1 VIDELEMLTQL
12 GLNKFVDPSSLV
24 EKVIDRRNNP
34 LKGIEAP
41 WSKLH
46 NLFEIP
52 RQGVTLIGGYS
63 GHQKSTMTNQWA
75 LHAAAS
81 GHKVCLAS
89 LELTSDYLFDFLA
102 GQSACKQNMHEEYLH
117 RFGRW
122 LDDKLYIVDHADVM
136 SPEEAIQLIID
147 SKRMLG
153 CDLFVLDCLMQ
164 IDLGGELENEKR
176 FMAKL
181 GAVSREYDL
190 AIVVVHHMRKPQGP
204 EGEKKV
210 PGREAFIGS
219 SHLVNAAAGVVILWQ
234 DAAKAAAR
242 HNGEEVDDDRPD
254 FVLSVAKNRFA
265 PFQGTV
271 GLYQHNEARL
281 LCNSRARQY
290 KPINLTEEACQSER
304 HPFGG
309 FSQEATPG
317 GFLKRRT
324 PDSTQRLG
332 TTTTSTEFPL
342 SASSRIVT

>member
-1 VIDELEMLTQL
+1 MIDELEMLTHL
-12 GLNKFVDPSSLV
+12 GLNKFVDPSQLV

-52 RQGVTLIGGYS
+52 RQGVTLVGGYS
-63 GHQKSTMTNQWA
+63 GHQKSTMANQWA
-75 LHAAAS
+75 LHAAAT

-89 LELTSDYLFDFLA
+89 LELTTDYLFDFLA
-102 GQSACKQNMHEEYLH
+102 GQSACKTEMHEGYLH

-122 LDDKLYIVDHADVM
+122 LDGRMCIVDHADVM
-136 SPEEAIQLIID
+136 GPDEAIQLIID
-147 SKRMLG
+147 SKRLMG

-181 GAVSREYDL
+181 GAVAREYDM

-210 PGREAFIGS
+210 PGRESFIGS
-219 SHLVNAAAGVVILWQ
+219 SHLVNAAAGVLILWQ
-234 DAAKAAAR
+234 NAEKAAAR
-242 HNGEEVDDDRPD
+242 HNGEEVDDDNPC

-290 KPINLTEEACQSER
+290 KPIHMEDICQSDESSTGASASEESADTFPMKR
-304 HPFGG
+304 TPAT
-309 FSQEATPG
+309 SQETEQTIPII
-317 GFLKRRT
+317 
-324 PDSTQRLG
+324 G
-332 TTTTSTEFPL
+332 T
-342 SASSRIVT
+342 ASRSWM

>member
-1 VIDELEMLTQL
+1 MIDELEMLTHL
-12 GLNKFVDPSSLV
+12 GLNKFLDPSNLV
-24 EKVIDRRNNP
+24 DAVMDRRNNP
-34 LKGIEAP
+34 RRDIEAP

-63 GHQKSTMTNQWA
+63 GHQKSTLANQWS

-81 GHKVCLAS
+81 GHVVCLAS
-89 LELTSDYLFDFLA
+89 LELTPDYLFDFLA
-102 GQSACKQNMHEEYLH
+102 GQSACKQNMHEDYLK

-122 LDDKLYIVDHADVM
+122 LDQKMYIIDHSDVM

-164 IDLGGELENEKR
+164 VDLGGELENEKR

-181 GAVSREYDL
+181 GAIAREYDM

-219 SHLVNAAAGVVILWQ
+219 SHLVNAAAGVLILWQ
-234 DAAKAAAR
+234 SAEKAAAR
-242 HNGEEVDDDRPD
+242 HNGEEVDDDYPD
-254 FVLSVAKNRFA
+254 FVLAVAKNRFR

-271 GLYQHNEARL
+271 GLYQHNDARL
-281 LCNSRARQY
+281 LCNSRLRQY
-290 KPINLTEEACQSER
+290 KPIILEDGCRSTESHKVITLAGSSER
-304 HPFGG
+304 
-309 FSQEATPG
+309 T
-317 GFLKRRT
+317 R
-324 PDSTQRLG
+324 PDSTPMTG
-332 TTTTSTEFPL
+332 TTSISTGSPSSNPL
-342 SASSRIVT
+342 MP

>member
-1 VIDELEMLTQL
+1 MIDELEMLTHL
-12 GLNKFVDPSSLV
+12 GLNKFVDPSQLV

-34 LKGIEAP
+34 LRGIEAP

-63 GHQKSTMTNQWA
+63 GHQKSTLTNQWA

-89 LELTSDYLFDFLA
+89 LELTTDYLFDFLA
-102 GQSACKQNMHEEYLH
+102 GQSACKQEMHEEYLH

-181 GAVSREYDL
+181 GAISREYDM

-219 SHLVNAAAGVVILWQ
+219 SHLVNAAAGVLILWQ
-234 DAAKAAAR
+234 NAEKAAAR
-242 HNGEEVDDDRPD
+242 HNGEEVDDDYPC
-254 FVLSVAKNRFA
+254 FILSVAKNRFA

-290 KPINLTEEACQSER
+290 KPIHIEDDTWKSER
-304 HPFGG
+304 ETSGA
-309 FSQEATPG
+309 FSQEASPSG
-317 GFLKRRT
+317 LAESLG
-324 PDSTQRLG
+324 LG
-332 TTTTSTEFPL
+332 TGRTTGLKPSSTACPL
-342 SASSRIVT
+342 

>member
-1 VIDELEMLTQL
+1 MDDLEVLTAL
-12 GLNKFVDPSSLV
+12 GLNKFVDPSQLV
-24 EKVIDRRNNP
+24 DKVIDRRNNP
-34 LKGIEAP
+34 LMGIEAP

-81 GHKVCLAS
+81 GHKVCIAS
-89 LELTSDYLFDFLA
+89 LELTADYLFDFLA
-102 GQSACKQNMHEEYLH
+102 GQSACKQNMHEDYLH
-117 RFGRW
+117 RFGNW

-181 GAVSREYDL
+181 GAVAREYDM

-210 PGREAFIGS
+210 PGRESFIGS
-219 SHLVNAAAGVVILWQ
+219 SHLVNAAAGVLILWQ
-234 DAAKAAAR
+234 NAEKAAAR
-242 HNGEEVDDDRPD
+242 HNGEEVDDNFPD

-271 GLYQHNEARL
+271 GLYQHKEARL

-290 KPINLTEEACQSER
+290 KPINLREEEECESKKR
-304 HPFGG
+304 PFGA

-317 GFLKRRT
+317 GFRGNLEPASGQT
-324 PDSTQRLG
+324 TG
-332 TTTTSTEFPL
+332 TKLNLTGFP
-342 SASSRIVT
+342 S

>member
-1 VIDELEMLTQL
+1 MIEDLEMLTAL
-12 GLNKFVDPSSLV
+12 GLNKFLDPSNLV
-24 EKVIDRRNNP
+24 ERVMDRRNNP

-81 GHKVCLAS
+81 GHKVCIAS
-89 LELTSDYLFDFLA
+89 LELTADYLFDFFA
-102 GQSACKQNMHEEYLH
+102 GQSACKQHMHQDYLK
-117 RFGRW
+117 RFGKW
-122 LDDKLYIVDHADVM
+122 ADDKLFIVDHADVM
-136 SPEEAIQLIID
+136 TPEEAIQIIID
-147 SKRMLG
+147 SKRLLG

-181 GAVSREYDL
+181 GAVAREYDM

-210 PGREAFIGS
+210 PGRESFIGS
-219 SHLVNAAAGVVILWQ
+219 SHLVNAAAGVLILWQ
-234 DAAKAAAR
+234 NAEKAAAR
-242 HNGEEVDDDRPD
+242 HNGEEVDDNFPD

-271 GLYQHNEARL
+271 GLYQHKDARL
-281 LCNSRARQY
+281 LCNSRLRQY
-290 KPINLTEEACQSER
+290 RPIIMEETCQSEK
-304 HPFGG
+304 HPFGAW
-309 FSQEATPG
+309 SQEATPG
-317 GFLKRRT
+317 GFLKSQR
-324 PDSTQRLG
+324 PDSTQK
-332 TTTTSTEFPL
+332 TDTTSTSTGSL
-342 SASSRIVT
+342 G

>member
-1 VIDELEMLTQL
+1 MTDELEMLTAL
-12 GLNKFVDPSSLV
+12 GLNKFVDPSQLV

-34 LKGIEAP
+34 LRGIEAP

-52 RQGVTLIGGYS
+52 RQGVTLVGGYS
-63 GHQKSTMTNQWA
+63 GHQKSTMANQWA

-89 LELTSDYLFDFLA
+89 LELTADYLFDFLA
-102 GQSACKQNMHEEYLH
+102 GQSACKTEMHEDYLH

-122 LDDKLYIVDHADVM
+122 LDGRMYIVDHADVM

-147 SKRMLG
+147 SKRFMG

-181 GAVSREYDL
+181 GAVAREYDM

-210 PGREAFIGS
+210 PGRESFIGS
-219 SHLVNAAAGVVILWQ
+219 SHLVNAAAGVLILWQ
-234 DAAKAAAR
+234 NAEKAAAR
-242 HNGEEVDDDRPD
+242 HNGEEVDDDNPC

-290 KPINLTEEACQSER
+290 KPIYMEDVCQSDER
-304 HPFGG
+304 CTGE
-309 FSQEATPG
+309 SAS
-317 GFLKRRT
+317 
-324 PDSTQRLG
+324 DST
-332 TTTTSTEFPL
+332 TSILPTRNSQGSTSEIVPEMMMNFG
-342 SASSRIVT
+342 ASRS

>member
-1 VIDELEMLTQL
+1 MIEDIELLTAL
-12 GLNKFVDPSSLV
+12 GLNKFLDPSNLV
-24 EKVIDRRNNP
+24 ERVMDRRNNP

-81 GHKVCLAS
+81 GHKVCIAS
-89 LELTSDYLFDFLA
+89 LELTADYLFDFFA
-102 GQSACKQNMHEEYLH
+102 GQSACKQTMHEDYLK
-117 RFGRW
+117 RFGKW
-122 LDDKLYIVDHADVM
+122 ADDKLFIVDHADVM
-136 SPEEAIQLIID
+136 TPEEAIQIIID
-147 SKRMLG
+147 AKRLLG

-181 GAVSREYDL
+181 GAVAREYDM

-204 EGEKKV
+204 DGEKKV
-210 PGREAFIGS
+210 PGRESFIGS
-219 SHLVNAAAGVVILWQ
+219 SHLVNAAAGVLILWQ
-234 DAAKAAAR
+234 NAEKAAAR
-242 HNGEEVDDDRPD
+242 HNGEEVDDNFPD

-271 GLYQHNEARL
+271 GLYQHKEARL

-290 KPINLTEEACQSER
+290 KPVNLREDICQSDE
-304 HPFGG
+304 
-309 FSQEATPG
+309 S
-317 GFLKRRT
+317 
-324 PDSTQRLG
+324 STG
-332 TTTTSTEFPL
+332 E
-342 SASSRIVT
+342 SASEDAADGLTRKTTHGLTPRTEHPTPRTGTEYLSWMS

>member
-1 VIDELEMLTQL
+1 MIDELEMLTHL
-12 GLNKFVDPSSLV
+12 GLNKFVDPSQLV

-52 RQGVTLIGGYS
+52 RQGVTLVGGYS
-63 GHQKSTMTNQWA
+63 GHQKSTMANQWA
-75 LHAAAS
+75 LHAAAT

-89 LELTSDYLFDFLA
+89 LELTTDYLFDFLA
-102 GQSACKQNMHEEYLH
+102 GQSACKTEMHEQYLH

-122 LDDKLYIVDHADVM
+122 LDGRMYIVDHADVM
-136 SPEEAIQLIID
+136 SPEEAIQIIID
-147 SKRMLG
+147 SKRLMG

-181 GAVSREYDL
+181 GAVAREYDM

-210 PGREAFIGS
+210 PGRESFIGS
-219 SHLVNAAAGVVILWQ
+219 SHLVNAAAGVLILWQ
-234 DAAKAAAR
+234 NAEKAAAR
-242 HNGEEVDDDRPD
+242 HNGEEVDDDNPC

-290 KPINLTEEACQSER
+290 KPIHMEDICQSEESSTGASASEESLDTFPMR
-304 HPFGG
+304 K
-309 FSQEATPG
+309 TPETTNG
-317 GFLKRRT
+317 IE
-324 PDSTQRLG
+324 P
-332 TTTTSTEFPL
+332 TTTRTSM
-342 SASSRIVT
+342 ASPF

>member
-1 VIDELEMLTQL
+1 MTTDLEMLTAL
-12 GLNKFVDPSSLV
+12 GLNKFLDPSNLV
-24 EKVIDRRNNP
+24 ERVMDRRNNP

-81 GHKVCLAS
+81 GHKVCIAS
-89 LELTSDYLFDFLA
+89 LELTTDYLFDFLA
-102 GQSACKQNMHEEYLH
+102 GQSACKQNMHEDYLH
-117 RFGRW
+117 RFGNW
-122 LDDKLYIVDHADVM
+122 LDDKLFIVDHADVM

-153 CDLFVLDCLMQ
+153 CDLFVLDCIMQ

-181 GAVSREYDL
+181 GAIAREYDM

-219 SHLVNAAAGVVILWQ
+219 SHLVNAAAGVLILWQ
-234 DAAKAAAR
+234 NAEKAAAR
-242 HNGEEVDDDRPD
+242 HNGEEVDDDFPD

-271 GLYQHNEARL
+271 GLYQHKEARL

-290 KPINLTEEACQSER
+290 KPIIMEDVCQSEESST
-304 HPFGG
+304 GESASEG
-309 FSQEATPG
+309 ATDG
-317 GFLKRRT
+317 STRRT
-324 PDSTQRLG
+324 THGLTPRTEQP
-332 TTTTSTEFPL
+332 TTRTGTEFL
-342 SASSRIVT
+342 SWMS